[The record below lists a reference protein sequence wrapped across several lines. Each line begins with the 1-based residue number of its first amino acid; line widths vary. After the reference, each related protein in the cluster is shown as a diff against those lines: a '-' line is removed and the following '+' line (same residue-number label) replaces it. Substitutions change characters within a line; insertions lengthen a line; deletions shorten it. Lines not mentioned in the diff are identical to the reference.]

1 MRPRTAD
8 VLQTAIH
15 ERLRRP
21 TMDCTNPT
29 KRLVLPV
36 GAAAPARLVHDNT
49 EIPHRCRA
57 T

>member
-8 VLQTAIH
+8 ALQTAIH